1 MVMKTIIVDRMV
13 EELTRRQLSD
23 IRDMLQ
29 AGFPVLRIAQF
40 FQISATDLQRRLD
53 TSIRQRSLFEI
64 EVSQ

>member
-40 FQISATDLQRRLD
+40 FQISSA
-53 TSIRQRSLFEI
+53 SIT
-64 EVSQ
+64 V